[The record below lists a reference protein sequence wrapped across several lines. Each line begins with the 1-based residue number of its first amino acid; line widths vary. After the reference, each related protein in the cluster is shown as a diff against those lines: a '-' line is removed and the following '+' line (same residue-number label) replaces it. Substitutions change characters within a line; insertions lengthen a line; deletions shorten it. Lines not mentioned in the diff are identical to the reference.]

1 MTTCRFLSQA
11 GLVFGRSFCPFVAI
25 TLIVG
30 EVLWG
35 PWVSLVI
42 TVLALSAAMRYL

>member
-11 GLVFGRSFCPFVAI
+11 GLVFARSFCPFFAI

-30 EVLWG
+30 SVLWG
-35 PWVSLVI
+35 PWASLVI